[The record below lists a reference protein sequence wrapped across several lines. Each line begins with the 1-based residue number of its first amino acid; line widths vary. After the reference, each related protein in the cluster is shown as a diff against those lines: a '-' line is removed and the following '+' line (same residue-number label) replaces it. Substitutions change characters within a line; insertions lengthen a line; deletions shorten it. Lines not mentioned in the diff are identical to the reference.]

1 MSRTKRQL
9 SGQRGEAE
17 AEALLGRSGLRVV
30 ERNYRCRAGE
40 IDLVML
46 EPGTADG
53 DVLVFVEVRS
63 RQSDA
68 YGGAAAS
75 IGRDKQARLARAA
88 AHWLPTLAQRHWQGA
103 VPPARFDAV
112 LFDGDQVRWLR
123 AAFELA

>member
-53 DVLVFVEVRS
+53 DVLVFVEVRL
-63 RQSDA
+63 RA
-68 YGGAAAS
+68 PG
-75 IGRDKQARLARAA
+75 ARAEAVETVDGNKQRKLIQA
-88 AHWLPTLAQRHWQGA
+88 ARHFLMA
-103 VPPARFDAV
+103 HPVFATSPCRFDVIAIDDPGV
-112 LFDGDQVRWLR
+112 EPAWVRN
-123 AAFELA
+123 AFEAAG